1 MNRDRRSFFGLFAV
15 GLGVASLGWR
25 GSAAAAPQSQ
35 PPRSPR
41 SPRFPDF
48 PPPKPNTR
56 AILKENEKE
65 LKKNVQQ
72 LFELAEGLKKE
83 VDKTDS
89 TEILSLNVVRTA
101 GEIEKLAKHIKGLAL
116 G

>member
-1 MNRDRRSFFGLFAV
+1 MNKSRRSFFGLFAV
-15 GLGVASLGWR
+15 GLGLASAGWQS
-25 GSAAAAPQSQ
+25 GAAAAQQPPQ
-35 PPRSPR
+35 PRSP
-41 SPRFPDF
+41 SEPRLPDF

-56 AILKENEKE
+56 AILKENQKE
-65 LKKNVQQ
+65 LKKDVQQ

-83 VDKTDS
+83 VEKTDS
-89 TEILSLNVVRTA
+89 TEILSVNVVRTA